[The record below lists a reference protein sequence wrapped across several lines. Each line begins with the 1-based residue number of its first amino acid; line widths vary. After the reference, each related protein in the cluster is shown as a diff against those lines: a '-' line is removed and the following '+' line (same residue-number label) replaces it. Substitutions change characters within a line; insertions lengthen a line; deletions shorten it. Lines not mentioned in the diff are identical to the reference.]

1 MHELSLPKRWLARP
15 PRATVPAHLRPWLT
29 DPASLTARITARC
42 LRFRVMVL
50 RQALDHP
57 HPDEADLFG
66 LRPRNLVWVR
76 EVLLLADERPV
87 VFARSILPRGH
98 ASGTWHLFH
107 RIGTRPLGAA
117 LFANPAIVRS
127 PLSSACLAEFSLPR
141 PARCAL
147 SSRPRRGPTPA
158 RAREAVGTPLGFSPG
173 APSLAGFG
181 VLPAGHFR
189 TRRMST
195 RTSRSIADRLP
206 HYLRLM
212 RLDKPIGI
220 CGLRCG
226 RCGSPPRAGRRSTF
240 C

>member
-15 PRATVPAHLRPWLT
+15 PRATVPVHLRPWLT

-42 LRFRVMVL
+42 QRFRVMVL

-127 PLSSACLAEFSLPR
+127 PLSSACLDRRDARYHHALDAARPQPA
-141 PARCAL
+141 PARLWARRSVFHLEHRAL
-147 SSRPRRGPTPA
+147 LVS
-158 RAREAVGTPLGFSPG
+158 EF
-173 APSLAGFG
+173 F
-181 VLPAGHFR
+181 LPAISG
-189 TRRMST
+189 
-195 RTSRSIADRLP
+195 
-206 HYLRLM
+206 
-212 RLDKPIGI
+212 LD
-220 CGLRCG
+220 
-226 RCGSPPRAGRRSTF
+226 A
-240 C
+240 